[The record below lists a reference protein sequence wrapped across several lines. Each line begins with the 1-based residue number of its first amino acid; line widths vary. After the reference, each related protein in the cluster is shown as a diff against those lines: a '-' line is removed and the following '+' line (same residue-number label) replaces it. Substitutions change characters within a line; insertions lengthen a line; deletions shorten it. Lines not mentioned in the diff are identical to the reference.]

1 VVLAQRPQ
9 PEPDHGDAPVL
20 KVDGVVKSYGRIRA
34 LDGASIELRIGE
46 FVALLGP
53 NGAGKS
59 TLFQLLT
66 GLFVPD
72 EGTISIMGH
81 DVRRSPVPALAHLGI
96 VFQQSTLDS
105 ELTVAANLWF
115 HTRLQGMDRKRAAV
129 RIEEELARVEL
140 SARAQ
145 DRVRTL
151 SGGNRRRVE
160 LARALLHDP
169 AILLMDEPT
178 VGLDPASRRDILN
191 NVLRLRQERRVG
203 VLWSTHLVDEAQL
216 ADRIVV
222 LHQGKVLRNTTPA
235 GLVKE
240 TGTKTLS
247 DAFLEMTADK
257 GPHDRP
263 IV

>member
-1 VVLAQRPQ
+1 VVVSDAARARPA
-9 PEPDHGDAPVL
+9 GDAPQL
-20 KVDGVVKSYGRIRA
+20 KVEGVVKSYGRTKA
-34 LDGASIELRIGE
+34 LDGVSIELRIGE

-72 EGTISIMGH
+72 EGSISIMGH
-81 DVRRSPVPALAHLGI
+81 DVRHSPVPALAHLGI
-96 VFQQSTLDS
+96 VFQQSTLDP

-115 HTRLQGMDRKRAAV
+115 HTRLQGMDRKRSAA
-129 RIEEELARVEL
+129 RIAEELARVDL
-140 SARAQ
+140 TAHAN

-191 NVLRLRQERRVG
+191 NVMRLRQERRVG

-216 ADRIVV
+216 ADRVVV
-222 LHQGKVLRNTTPA
+222 LHHGKVLRNTTPA
-235 GLVKE
+235 GLLKE
-240 TGTKTLS
+240 TGTKSLS
-247 DAFLEMTADK
+247 DAFLQMTEEKNA
-257 GPHDRP
+257 PERA

>member
-1 VVLAQRPQ
+1 MTAAAARRPA
-9 PEPDHGDAPVL
+9 PDAPAVL
-20 KVDGVVKSYGRIRA
+20 KVEGVVKSYGRAVA
-34 LDGASIELRIGE
+34 LDRVDIELHMGE

-81 DVRRSPVPALAHLGI
+81 DIGSSPVPALSRLGI
-96 VFQQSTLDS
+96 VFQQSTLDP
-105 ELTVAANLWF
+105 ELSVSANLWF
-115 HTRLQGMDRKRAAV
+115 HARLQGMERKRAAA
-129 RIEEELARVEL
+129 RIAEELSRVGLAE
-140 SARAQ
+140 RAG

-191 NVLRLRQERRVG
+191 NVLRLRQEKRVG

-216 ADRIVV
+216 ADRVIV
-222 LHQGKVLRNTTPA
+222 LHRGKVLRSTTPA
-235 GLVKE
+235 GFVKE
-240 TGTKTLS
+240 TGAKSLA
-247 DAFLEMTADK
+247 DAFLEMTSEK
-257 GPHDRP
+257 GLPEP
-263 IV
+263 VEAEE